1 MFIRLAAN
9 ARRWGSGRGKVALR
23 RIALGGAAACL
34 AAVTPLS
41 GIQAGPLNPFPY
53 NMDSTLVIPYVSD
66 GGIDRNGE
74 TVNGTVALQAGYYNR
89 QGYAEP
95 TPDIRY
101 AFTVNGEAVSPILQ
115 SGQTFQW
122 DTTSYNDG
130 GHALGVIIVDGTEN
144 LGKYRAYASGVY
156 VDNQPGAPSG
166 PVSTPSFGNAIGSQL
181 FGATPDAVTIDPSTD
196 LPGAAPAPM
205 THVQTAP
212 VHAQPDRF
220 TDPMDAHANHNW
232 FIEALTQSNTGLYQG
247 DPGLYLTKDGN
258 PIIRNYYPQVA
269 DDALESLDRVLR
281 QNTKPGERND
291 NVVSPYAT
299 YAPDPDGPGYI
310 GVDLA
315 GWVYRVDET
324 GKVTTIA
331 GREVREEVIPLDY
344 RDTSIDQQTL
354 ADHQVRWVGDFGHAP
369 GHGHHGPS
377 GADAVVPC
385 APDHIHEV
393 PPMCNP
399 HDIAVDPRD
408 SKILYVADTDNHII
422 TKIDM
427 NLDPPKLSIYAGTKQ
442 TEGDDT
448 TAGDVKFNR
457 PTSITMTD
465 DGTMYVADHG
475 NNAIKVIAP
484 DGTVSTVKTGL
495 EGPFV
500 VRLDSDG
507 NIVFGENPTSRV
519 KRLDLTSG
527 AVTELADGHDSK
539 WMWLDVD
546 RKGNIGPV
554 DDILYTTSTGG
565 ANNAH
570 MFRVSKDGSRNDE
583 FLPNTGTSGALNQGP
598 ANRSRD
604 AHGHYPWVLTIDD
617 DEGKILTHG
626 FGNVGLRV
634 VRLRNDQDPVAST
647 YDHAAYGRGR
657 NVFFSGSAF
666 GFPFD
671 ARPSFTALRGESG
684 HNLIG
689 LPTFDELALMNDQ
702 SLTDYIRS
710 GFGGSVPRPEITC
723 ADMDALIYYIR
734 MNSLVAQSQP
744 VAPGNSC
751 ANDPVAP
758 EVSEISYGW
767 TENGFE
773 ISWNTDE
780 ETIGYIAHGV
790 SEDLHR
796 WSDIESAFS
805 TEHTIY
811 LDTLPE
817 DGTEIFF
824 TIFARDRNGNIVV
837 TDSDSTVL
845 DRTEFTQAV
854 GAPEGILLHALAILA
869 LMVARRRRTG
879 LV

>member
-1 MFIRLAAN
+1 
-9 ARRWGSGRGKVALR
+9 
-23 RIALGGAAACL
+23 
-34 AAVTPLS
+34 
-41 GIQAGPLNPFPY
+41 
-53 NMDSTLVIPYVSD
+53 MDSTLVIPYVSD

-465 DGTMYVADHG
+465 DG
-475 NNAIKVIAP
+475 
-484 DGTVSTVKTGL
+484 
-495 EGPFV
+495 
-500 VRLDSDG
+500 
-507 NIVFGENPTSRV
+507 
-519 KRLDLTSG
+519 
-527 AVTELADGHDSK
+527 
-539 WMWLDVD
+539 
-546 RKGNIGPV
+546 
-554 DDILYTTSTGG
+554 
-565 ANNAH
+565 
-570 MFRVSKDGSRNDE
+570 
-583 FLPNTGTSGALNQGP
+583 
-598 ANRSRD
+598 
-604 AHGHYPWVLTIDD
+604 
-617 DEGKILTHG
+617 KILTHG

-869 LMVARRRRTG
+869 LMVARRPRTG

>member
-1 MFIRLAAN
+1 
-9 ARRWGSGRGKVALR
+9 
-23 RIALGGAAACL
+23 
-34 AAVTPLS
+34 
-41 GIQAGPLNPFPY
+41 LNPFPY

-166 PVSTPSFGNAIGSQL
+166 PMSTPSFGNAIGSQL

-291 NVVSPYAT
+291 NVVSPYVT
-299 YAPDPDGPGYI
+299 YAPNPDGPGYI

-354 ADHQVRWVGDFGHAP
+354 ADHQVRWVDDFGHAP

-465 DGTMYVADHG
+465 D
-475 NNAIKVIAP
+475 
-484 DGTVSTVKTGL
+484 
-495 EGPFV
+495 
-500 VRLDSDG
+500 
-507 NIVFGENPTSRV
+507 
-519 KRLDLTSG
+519 
-527 AVTELADGHDSK
+527 
-539 WMWLDVD
+539 
-546 RKGNIGPV
+546 
-554 DDILYTTSTGG
+554 
-565 ANNAH
+565 
-570 MFRVSKDGSRNDE
+570 
-583 FLPNTGTSGALNQGP
+583 
-598 ANRSRD
+598 
-604 AHGHYPWVLTIDD
+604 
-617 DEGKILTHG
+617 GKILTHG

-869 LMVARRRRTG
+869 LLVARRRRTG

>member
-1 MFIRLAAN
+1 
-9 ARRWGSGRGKVALR
+9 
-23 RIALGGAAACL
+23 
-34 AAVTPLS
+34 
-41 GIQAGPLNPFPY
+41 
-53 NMDSTLVIPYVSD
+53 
-66 GGIDRNGE
+66 
-74 TVNGTVALQAGYYNR
+74 
-89 QGYAEP
+89 
-95 TPDIRY
+95 
-101 AFTVNGEAVSPILQ
+101 
-115 SGQTFQW
+115 
-122 DTTSYNDG
+122 
-130 GHALGVIIVDGTEN
+130 
-144 LGKYRAYASGVY
+144 
-156 VDNQPGAPSG
+156 
-166 PVSTPSFGNAIGSQL
+166 
-181 FGATPDAVTIDPSTD
+181 
-196 LPGAAPAPM
+196 
-205 THVQTAP
+205 
-212 VHAQPDRF
+212 
-220 TDPMDAHANHNW
+220 
-232 FIEALTQSNTGLYQG
+232 
-247 DPGLYLTKDGN
+247 
-258 PIIRNYYPQVA
+258 
-269 DDALESLDRVLR
+269 
-281 QNTKPGERND
+281 
-291 NVVSPYAT
+291 
-299 YAPDPDGPGYI
+299 
-310 GVDLA
+310 
-315 GWVYRVDET
+315 
-324 GKVTTIA
+324 
-331 GREVREEVIPLDY
+331 
-344 RDTSIDQQTL
+344 
-354 ADHQVRWVGDFGHAP
+354 
-369 GHGHHGPS
+369 
-377 GADAVVPC
+377 
-385 APDHIHEV
+385 
-393 PPMCNP
+393 
-399 HDIAVDPRD
+399 
-408 SKILYVADTDNHII
+408 
-422 TKIDM
+422 
-427 NLDPPKLSIYAGTKQ
+427 
-442 TEGDDT
+442 
-448 TAGDVKFNR
+448 
-457 PTSITMTD
+457 
-465 DGTMYVADHG
+465 
-475 NNAIKVIAP
+475 
-484 DGTVSTVKTGL
+484 
-495 EGPFV
+495 
-500 VRLDSDG
+500 
-507 NIVFGENPTSRV
+507 
-519 KRLDLTSG
+519 
-527 AVTELADGHDSK
+527 
-539 WMWLDVD
+539 MWLDVD

-702 SLTDYIRS
+702 SLADYIRS

-854 GAPEGILLHALAILA
+854 GAPEGILLHAMAILA

>member
-1 MFIRLAAN
+1 
-9 ARRWGSGRGKVALR
+9 
-23 RIALGGAAACL
+23 
-34 AAVTPLS
+34 
-41 GIQAGPLNPFPY
+41 
-53 NMDSTLVIPYVSD
+53 MD
-66 GGIDRNGE
+66 
-74 TVNGTVALQAGYYNR
+74 
-89 QGYAEP
+89 
-95 TPDIRY
+95 
-101 AFTVNGEAVSPILQ
+101 
-115 SGQTFQW
+115 
-122 DTTSYNDG
+122 
-130 GHALGVIIVDGTEN
+130 
-144 LGKYRAYASGVY
+144 
-156 VDNQPGAPSG
+156 
-166 PVSTPSFGNAIGSQL
+166 
-181 FGATPDAVTIDPSTD
+181 
-196 LPGAAPAPM
+196 
-205 THVQTAP
+205 
-212 VHAQPDRF
+212 
-220 TDPMDAHANHNW
+220 
-232 FIEALTQSNTGLYQG
+232 
-247 DPGLYLTKDGN
+247 
-258 PIIRNYYPQVA
+258 
-269 DDALESLDRVLR
+269 
-281 QNTKPGERND
+281 
-291 NVVSPYAT
+291 
-299 YAPDPDGPGYI
+299 
-310 GVDLA
+310 
-315 GWVYRVDET
+315 
-324 GKVTTIA
+324 
-331 GREVREEVIPLDY
+331 
-344 RDTSIDQQTL
+344 
-354 ADHQVRWVGDFGHAP
+354 
-369 GHGHHGPS
+369 
-377 GADAVVPC
+377 
-385 APDHIHEV
+385 
-393 PPMCNP
+393 
-399 HDIAVDPRD
+399 
-408 SKILYVADTDNHII
+408 
-422 TKIDM
+422 
-427 NLDPPKLSIYAGTKQ
+427 
-442 TEGDDT
+442 
-448 TAGDVKFNR
+448 
-457 PTSITMTD
+457 
-465 DGTMYVADHG
+465 
-475 NNAIKVIAP
+475 
-484 DGTVSTVKTGL
+484 
-495 EGPFV
+495 
-500 VRLDSDG
+500 
-507 NIVFGENPTSRV
+507 
-519 KRLDLTSG
+519 
-527 AVTELADGHDSK
+527 
-539 WMWLDVD
+539 WLDVD

-647 YDHAAYGRGR
+647 YDHAAYGLGR

-702 SLTDYIRS
+702 SLADYIRS

-845 DRTEFTQAV
+845 ERTEFTQAV
-854 GAPEGILLHALAILA
+854 GATEGILLHALAILA
-869 LMVARRRRTG
+869 LVVARRRRAG

>member
-1 MFIRLAAN
+1 
-9 ARRWGSGRGKVALR
+9 
-23 RIALGGAAACL
+23 
-34 AAVTPLS
+34 
-41 GIQAGPLNPFPY
+41 
-53 NMDSTLVIPYVSD
+53 
-66 GGIDRNGE
+66 
-74 TVNGTVALQAGYYNR
+74 
-89 QGYAEP
+89 
-95 TPDIRY
+95 
-101 AFTVNGEAVSPILQ
+101 
-115 SGQTFQW
+115 
-122 DTTSYNDG
+122 
-130 GHALGVIIVDGTEN
+130 
-144 LGKYRAYASGVY
+144 
-156 VDNQPGAPSG
+156 
-166 PVSTPSFGNAIGSQL
+166 
-181 FGATPDAVTIDPSTD
+181 
-196 LPGAAPAPM
+196 
-205 THVQTAP
+205 
-212 VHAQPDRF
+212 
-220 TDPMDAHANHNW
+220 
-232 FIEALTQSNTGLYQG
+232 
-247 DPGLYLTKDGN
+247 
-258 PIIRNYYPQVA
+258 
-269 DDALESLDRVLR
+269 
-281 QNTKPGERND
+281 
-291 NVVSPYAT
+291 
-299 YAPDPDGPGYI
+299 
-310 GVDLA
+310 
-315 GWVYRVDET
+315 
-324 GKVTTIA
+324 
-331 GREVREEVIPLDY
+331 
-344 RDTSIDQQTL
+344 
-354 ADHQVRWVGDFGHAP
+354 
-369 GHGHHGPS
+369 
-377 GADAVVPC
+377 
-385 APDHIHEV
+385 
-393 PPMCNP
+393 
-399 HDIAVDPRD
+399 
-408 SKILYVADTDNHII
+408 
-422 TKIDM
+422 M

-465 DGTMYVADHG
+465 DG
-475 NNAIKVIAP
+475 
-484 DGTVSTVKTGL
+484 
-495 EGPFV
+495 
-500 VRLDSDG
+500 
-507 NIVFGENPTSRV
+507 
-519 KRLDLTSG
+519 
-527 AVTELADGHDSK
+527 
-539 WMWLDVD
+539 
-546 RKGNIGPV
+546 
-554 DDILYTTSTGG
+554 
-565 ANNAH
+565 
-570 MFRVSKDGSRNDE
+570 
-583 FLPNTGTSGALNQGP
+583 
-598 ANRSRD
+598 
-604 AHGHYPWVLTIDD
+604 
-617 DEGKILTHG
+617 KILTHG

-647 YDHAAYGRGR
+647 YDHAAYGRER

-702 SLTDYIRS
+702 SLADYIRS

-869 LMVARRRRTG
+869 LLVARRRRAG